1 MPFIETPTAPCVD
14 LAPRDWTVVVE
25 VTAIG
30 WVCIA
35 LGVACLKNIARL
47 AWLLSFSTVFSA
59 TAVFNF
65 PSIPFGFQPYHW
77 FGVLLIASPI
87 LFGRSEHEASPPAS
101 LPVQVELIAGFIAWG
116 VLATIVSGAGTSG
129 FVHVVHILFGLMVLI
144 ALMTFVRRET
154 ELRGLVF
161 AMIAGGVA
169 ASLWGLLQFVMF
181 VVGIEYPAVLFNNSA
196 GESAS
201 RFESTVA
208 GGLLPRV
215 SSVATEPS
223 YLVRSLVPTCAVLVV
238 LLTVAPES
246 LRKNRRFWVGA
257 AWLMGVVTLL
267 STSTL
272 GLAGL
277 VVMLGWLM
285 LVLPPAR
292 ALVTKASLAALGLL
306 FLLFSSEPVL
316 ADVLEEVL
324 FGKMEMGSGQ
334 ERADSITD
342 AFDVF
347 ASSPIFGGGPGVT
360 TSHDLVVKLLSNFG
374 LVGALLFAALLIST
388 LALALREHRRSAWV
402 TALGLANAIL
412 WFMDIG
418 AGVSYQYG
426 VFWVLLAL
434 LLSTLRSDML
444 PRLESVHALEGQS
457 S

>member
-1 MPFIETPTAPCVD
+1 VELTP
-14 LAPRDWTVVVE
+14 
-25 VTAIG
+25 IG

-35 LGVACLKNIARL
+35 LGLSCLNNVPRL

-77 FGVLLIASPI
+77 FGVLLVASPI
-87 LFGRSEHEASPPAS
+87 LFGRRGGESSPVEQPG
-101 LPVQVELIAGFIAWG
+101 QVELLAAFIAWG
-116 VLATIVSGAGTSG
+116 VVATVVSGAGTSG
-129 FVHVVHILFGLMVLI
+129 FVHVVHILFGLMVLVG
-144 ALMTFVRRET
+144 LMTHVRSEAH
-154 ELRGLVF
+154 LRALVS
-161 AMIAGGVA
+161 AMVGGALA
-169 ASLWGLLQFVMF
+169 ASLWGFVQFALF
-181 VVGIEYPAVLFNNSA
+181 VVGIEYPAMLFNNSV
-196 GESAS
+196 GDSAA

-223 YLVRSLVPTCAVLVV
+223 YLVRSLVPACAVLVV
-238 LLTVAPES
+238 LLTLEPARLGLPRRLGVAS
-246 LRKNRRFWVGA
+246 
-257 AWLMGVVTLL
+257 AWSMVAVTLL

-272 GLAGL
+272 GLGGL
-277 VVMLGWLM
+277 ALMLAWLM

-292 ALVTKASLAALGLL
+292 AVVTKASLVALALL
-306 FLLFSSEPVL
+306 FLLFTSEPVL

-324 FGKMEMGSGQ
+324 FGKMELGSGQ

-347 ASSPIFGGGPGVT
+347 AASPIFGGGPGIT
-360 TSHDLVVKLLSNFG
+360 TSHDLVIKLLSNFG
-374 LVGALLFAALLIST
+374 LVGALLFAATLLST
-388 LALALREHRRSAWV
+388 LAQAWRAHRRAALV

-426 VFWVLLAL
+426 VFWLLLAL
-434 LLSTLRSDML
+434 LLSALRSDML
-444 PRLESVHALEGQS
+444 PELERSFVEGQQS
-457 S
+457 